1 MFRRI
6 RQSTPILLLGLFV
19 AALLAPWPAQ
29 ANRLASFGPT
39 VVATVDL
46 QRVMDSLAE
55 RADLE
60 AALTAQSQEILSERD
75 RRQAEIEQI
84 GGELEAMV
92 DGPDKS
98 RMQDDLDLK
107 LLQEMAWIRFVQQEI
122 DIEKSL
128 MLQNLY
134 RSMQKNIAELSDIEG
149 IDLVLINDS
158 NNEFS
163 VAGGRQISR
172 QDQLREQ
179 ITLRRILFRNPSID
193 ISDDLIIRM
202 NNEYAA
208 SAGSR

>member
-6 RQSTPILLLGLFV
+6 RQSTPILLLGLFI

-84 GGELEAMV
+84 GGDLEAMV
-92 DGPDKS
+92 DGPEKT
-98 RMQDDLDLK
+98 RMQDDLELK

-134 RSMQKNIAELSDIEG
+134 RSMQENIAELSDIEG

-158 NNEFS
+158 NNEFN
-163 VAGGRQISR
+163 VAGGRQVSR

-179 ITLRRILFRNPSID
+179 ISLRRILFRNQSID

>member
-19 AALLAPWPAQ
+19 AAMLAPWPAQ
-29 ANRLASFGPT
+29 ANRLGSFGPT

>member
-19 AALLAPWPAQ
+19 AAMLAPWPAQ
-29 ANRLASFGPT
+29 ANRLGSFGPT

-84 GGELEAMV
+84 GGGLEAMV